1 MISIRPFNTS
11 CPEPSR
17 TQNGF
22 TLIEMLVVI
31 AIIALISAIMMPAV
45 NRGIQSS
52 QHAASMSNLRQWGVA
67 NISYL
72 VDSRGRMPSRG
83 PDQQPNWAQAAQDPG
98 AWYNVLPPYVD
109 ETPIMEVPAA
119 ERVRFLQGRSMHRD
133 PAANF
138 NTEALTGRPL
148 FSYTFNSQ
156 LNVSRTHGNVI
167 PGRGDLRGEQL
178 FIDSYRTPSN
188 TVLFFESRV
197 RREDGHSSETAN
209 SQMARAYGHSRHIS
223 FRYGGRVNLLFL
235 DGGVRRFKS
244 NDLFNGQNV
253 VNDVVIWEGLE

>member
-1 MISIRPFNTS
+1 MNFYVPFLS
-11 CPEPSR
+11 PFSR
-17 TQNGF
+17 YRSRSGF

-31 AIIALISAIMMPAV
+31 AIIAVIAALLMPAA

-52 QHAASMSNLRQWGVA
+52 KHASSMSNLRQWGIA
-67 NISYL
+67 SISYL

-83 PDQQPNWAQAAQDPG
+83 PNQQPNWAQTAQDPG

-109 ETPIMEVPAA
+109 ETPLMEVPPS

-133 PAANF
+133 P
-138 NTEALTGRPL
+138 EAKFDTNALSGRPL

-167 PGRGDLRGEQL
+167 PGRGDLRREQL
-178 FIDSYRTPSN
+178 FMDMYRNPSN

-197 RREDGHSSETAN
+197 RREDGAPGETAN

-223 FRYGGRVNLLFL
+223 FRYGRRVNLLFL
-235 DGGVRRFKS
+235 DGAVRRFKS
-244 NDLFNGQNV
+244 NDIFNGRNV